1 MTAKEFL
8 SKKEDSTNW
17 SIEGVMV
24 DFAKYHVALALE
36 AAVKNAEAYNID
48 EAGQEI
54 YTDAKIKKE
63 SILTSYPLENI
74 K

>member
-1 MTAKEFL
+1 MTAEEFL
-8 SKKEDSTNW
+8 LSSTKW
-17 SIEGVMV
+17 SMQEIMI

-36 AAVKNAEAYNID
+36 VASKNAEAYNID

-63 SILTSYPLENI
+63 SILNSYPLENI